1 MEIELPVL
9 LCIKMFHP
17 KVLIPEKNIIVGS
30 NNVRMKKTFG
40 IPPGPNLK
48 EYFSKC
54 SLSI

>member
-40 IPPGPNLK
+40 IPPGPNL